1 MECME
6 WDASLVASYR
16 PRETWRQAQQRLSA
30 TVQQP
35 GWEIG
40 GLRIAIEAFSGLF
53 CANRHQSPVCTVQE
67 VRVGRDSVAILPVES
82 LPLRSARVIRSGVE
96 PRSRLGEMD
105 PSTPGVVPVPV
116 ARQARSSRR
125 QTQPPPVGG
134 HHSHIPVDSG
144 NRLGLVLLDFASSQL
159 STRFASELP
168 RCPETCRSRQ
178 ATRQTV
184 PGRRV
189 CDSSPGLESII
200 LPPPVPRPLPQA
212 NLSISEPA
220 NLSRGEPPD
229 FPD

>member
-1 MECME
+1 MPHWLHRTDQEKPG
-6 WDASLVASYR
+6 DRHGSAY
-16 PRETWRQAQQRLSA
+16 PRQCNSQAGRSVGCESRSRHFRVSSVQIVTSHQCALFRRCELERQCRDSA
-30 TVQQP
+30 CREPAAEKCTCHSFRRRATLPP
-35 GWEIG
+35 GWNG
-40 GLRIAIEAFSGLF
+40 PL
-53 CANRHQSPVCTVQE
+53 HT
-67 VRVGRDSVAILPVES
+67 GRRPCPCRPAGSQLKKADTA
-82 LPLRSARVIRSGVE
+82 
-96 PRSRLGEMD
+96 
-105 PSTPGVVPVPV
+105 
-116 ARQARSSRR
+116 
-125 QTQPPPVGG
+125 PPVGG

>member
-1 MECME
+1 MSFVQ
-6 WDASLVASYR
+6 ASSHAPAWVKW
-16 PRETWRQAQQRLSA
+16 T
-30 TVQQP
+30 
-35 GWEIG
+35 
-40 GLRIAIEAFSGLF
+40 
-53 CANRHQSPVCTVQE
+53 
-67 VRVGRDSVAILPVES
+67 
-82 LPLRSARVIRSGVE
+82 
-96 PRSRLGEMD
+96 

-189 CDSSPGLESII
+189 CDSSPGFESII
-200 LPPPVPRPLPQA
+200 PPPPVPRPLRKRIYRFPSQPLPRRA
-212 NLSISEPA
+212 PR
-220 NLSRGEPPD
+220 LSRLTPPRFKTSYASPYNADILGRYRCFWPPTSFPKRPASSLALLPSNPSDMSAGRPDAPTLHAELRMNSRCNGD
-229 FPD
+229 FDG